1 MVSDYL
7 CSNEKAKTSIIV
19 QCPLHWKSTFLC
31 NLPKL
36 ELFDLAGVFSRVLI
50 SNLCKLKSKNY
61 FVLSQN
67 VRLFLLITNRLF
79 FYFVWFKNDNFS
91 SFWILQFVSPLFF
104 FLLTVLH
111 CLQIFLKWLKS
122 YWNLK
127 LTEAEPQCRLLTR
140 FGKHFSQVLV
150 ELLHQTL
157 VDRLRSI
164 IRLKEL
170 IAKNHVTF
178 KSFVW

>member
-1 MVSDYL
+1 MGHPVYL
-7 CSNEKAKTSIIV
+7 NEKAKTSIIV

-79 FYFVWFKNDNFS
+79 FILFGLKTIIFHLSEFS
-91 SFWILQFVSPLFF
+91 NSFLHCFFSPNGPP
-104 FLLTVLH
+104 LLTNIFKMIKIVL
-111 CLQIFLKWLKS
+111 K
-122 YWNLK
+122 
-127 LTEAEPQCRLLTR
+127 
-140 FGKHFSQVLV
+140 
-150 ELLHQTL
+150 
-157 VDRLRSI
+157 
-164 IRLKEL
+164 
-170 IAKNHVTF
+170 F
-178 KSFVW
+178 KTY